1 MIINLDEYFTKDN
14 KWLHDELKNI
24 KQDTFPA
31 DFKLKI
37 NYTSDQYY
45 NLDSPGIA
53 ISKLQELLSLLDFP
67 NFFVTILTTN
77 EQIQKDLD
85 KIKELYCPY
94 ESALSYEISSG
105 KFEKKIFNGNTLC
118 ILPWIHLYVNPQ
130 GLVGTCCEFNENYPL
145 GLISNQSLDQIA
157 NSDNMKMVR
166 KQMLSGQRP
175 DICSSC
181 WTKEDSGVNSLRQSF
196 NNSHAHHFNLIE
208 QTNVDGSFDDFQL
221 RYLDFRASNVCN
233 LKCRMCSGKF
243 SSRIAKEENDL
254 YNNSTFVD
262 LKLTSEE
269 ISSVLSYIEKNIG
282 TLEAVYF
289 AGGEP
294 LIMEEHYQIL
304 DLLIKHSKT
313 NIKVSYNTNL
323 TQLSYKKYNVVD
335 YWSKFSNI
343 YVGASID
350 LIGAQA
356 EYVRSGT
363 DYDELE
369 KNFEIIKSYV
379 KFNITSIVHLYNI
392 FNLPKLQKHWILE
405 KNISPLDLS
414 FRILIYPENMSLRVI
429 PIVYKNL
436 VNEVIENHIN
446 WLSSISDTKTL
457 VDTWKNVL
465 QFMNAKDDSY
475 LLKDF
480 FRLNDDKDKIR
491 KEKFEDVFPEY
502 RDLRSYV

>member
-1 MIINLDEYFTKDN
+1 
-14 KWLHDELKNI
+14 
-24 KQDTFPA
+24 
-31 DFKLKI
+31 
-37 NYTSDQYY
+37 
-45 NLDSPGIA
+45 
-53 ISKLQELLSLLDFP
+53 
-67 NFFVTILTTN
+67 
-77 EQIQKDLD
+77 
-85 KIKELYCPY
+85 
-94 ESALSYEISSG
+94 
-105 KFEKKIFNGNTLC
+105 
-118 ILPWIHLYVNPQ
+118 
-130 GLVGTCCEFNENYPL
+130 
-145 GLISNQSLDQIA
+145 
-157 NSDNMKMVR
+157 
-166 KQMLSGQRP
+166 
-175 DICSSC
+175 
-181 WTKEDSGVNSLRQSF
+181 
-196 NNSHAHHFNLIE
+196 
-208 QTNVDGSFDDFQL
+208 
-221 RYLDFRASNVCN
+221 
-233 LKCRMCSGKF
+233 MCSGKF

-254 YNNSTFVD
+254 YENSTFVD

-269 ISSVLSYIEKNIG
+269 ISSVLSYIEKNID
-282 TLEAVYF
+282 TLESVYF

-304 DLLIKHSKT
+304 DLLIKHGKT

-323 TQLSYKKYNVVD
+323 TQISYKKYNIVD
-335 YWSKFSNI
+335 YWSKFSDI

-350 LIGAQA
+350 LMGAQA

-414 FRILIYPENMSLRVI
+414 FRVLISPENMSLRVM
-429 PIVYKNL
+429 PIIYKNL
-436 VNEVIENHIN
+436 VSEVIENHIN
-446 WLSSISDTKTL
+446 WLLSISDTKTL